1 MIVIYVLTISFFV
14 LECTRYLA
22 AHSFRPIKSSWDW
35 QDNLCFSIALVFIV
49 TGLSHFSYL
58 RYDMLAMLPPPV
70 PREMWVITFTGYIE
84 ILGAAALLHKPSR
97 RLTSLALILLLV
109 CLFPANIYAA
119 LNNIPFNGRPATPL
133 PLRTVI
139 QCLLIALLLW
149 LFRLESKKLVLQKKA
164 QHEDF

>member
-22 AHSFRPIKSSWDW
+22 ANRIQLIKSSWDW
-35 QDNLCFSIALVFIV
+35 QDNLCFSIVLVFIV

-70 PREMWVITFTGYIE
+70 PREMWVIALTGYIE
-84 ILGAAALLHKPSR
+84 LIGAAALLHKSSR
-97 RLTSLALILLLV
+97 RLTSLALVLLLV

-119 LNNIPFNGRPATPL
+119 LNNIPFNGRPVTPL
-133 PLRTVI
+133 ALRTAI
-139 QCLLIALLLW
+139 QCFLIFLLLW
-149 LFRLESKKLVLQKKA
+149 LFHLESKKLVQ
-164 QHEDF
+164 QERGNHDNF